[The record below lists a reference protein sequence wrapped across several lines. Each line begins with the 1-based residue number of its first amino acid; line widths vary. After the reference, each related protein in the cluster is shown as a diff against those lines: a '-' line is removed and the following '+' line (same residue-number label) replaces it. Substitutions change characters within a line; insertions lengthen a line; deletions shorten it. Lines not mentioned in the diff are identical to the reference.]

1 MNGNGR
7 ETDRER
13 VPNGFVTASKY
24 TFVNSVDLSRA
35 DEMRTTWIEKVLYVP
50 DLSKLIVYNNNMR
63 YMRRL
68 FWFIVRYVSPGLLLQ
83 E

>member
-7 ETDRER
+7 ETAERER

-35 DEMRTTWIEKVLYVP
+35 DENGMDRESVICSRFIETY
-50 DLSKLIVYNNNMR
+50 IV
-63 YMRRL
+63 
-68 FWFIVRYVSPGLLLQ
+68 Q
-83 E
+83 

>member
-1 MNGNGR
+1 MEER
-7 ETDRER
+7 RTERER

-35 DEMRTTWIEKVLYVP
+35 DEMRTAWIEKVLYVP

-63 YMRRL
+63 YMYMRRL
-68 FWFIVRYVSPGLLLQ
+68 FWFIVRYVSPGLLIQ
-83 E
+83 K